1 MKKELMLAALLLI
14 FTPQAKA
21 QLSIGGTCP
30 VYDSRT
36 NTYMLTVPESVFG
49 GAYQAPVVIDNG
61 VTAVQI
67 NGQNVSTEVTFPLV
81 AANTSYTFT
90 FKKNNVLTQS
100 SIHFT
105 YLPIM
110 CITGTFNDTYKV
122 APVEITMPDGKG
134 AKQYRARIK
143 RAGSST
149 NLNWIYKRNFHV
161 KFIDDNGEKM
171 DVSFFGLRSDNH
183 WRLDAGTR
191 DMIRFRNYAA
201 NGLWA
206 DFGTKSYYA
215 DKEPKARSYIR
226 GSHVEVFMNGAYHGF
241 YNFSEY
247 LDRKQ
252 MKLKKY
258 EEVVIPGVDGGE
270 SQTAIN
276 LHGFMWKSKES
287 GIESLFRSAARP
299 YDTTEGSWG
308 NFELEYPE
316 IEDVGATDYTMLH
329 DAVKFVAQSSNII
342 FVNHVDEYFD
352 LPVLADYYLFLN
364 VIQAIDNASNNLI
377 LACYDSKVDKKITF
391 AVWDLDA
398 TAGQHY
404 LDTEGYYHADS
415 IQPEID
421 LEEVPQRWC
430 GFTKSRLFMRI
441 KTVPSFYR
449 RVVNRYWQLRET
461 ILQPDSLV
469 ARYRAIYDRLDNCG
483 ALDRESA
490 RWSGTDEIDY
500 RTLDFEGEWDYLSD
514 WLRRRIAFLD
524 THTFACLRGDADDD
538 GDLTID
544 DITTLISYLLTGKL
558 TPDFNQVNADVDAND
573 LINIDDVTSL
583 ISILLQG
590 PSGS

>member
-1 MKKELMLAALLLI
+1 MKIKLLLAALLLV

-21 QLSIGGTCP
+21 QLSIGGTVP

-36 NTYMLTVPESVFG
+36 NTYLLTVPESVFG
-49 GAYQAPVVIDNG
+49 SAYQAPVVIDNG

-67 NGQNVSTEVTFPLV
+67 NGQDVNGEITFPLV
-81 AANTSYTFT
+81 AADTSYTFS
-90 FKKNNVLTQS
+90 FKQNNKLTQS

-110 CITGTFNDTYKV
+110 CITGTFNDTYKE
-122 APVEITMPDGKG
+122 APLQITMPDGKG
-134 AKQYRARIK
+134 VQQYRTRIK

-161 KFIDDNGEKM
+161 KFIDENGEKM
-171 DVSFFGLRSDNH
+171 DVSFFGLRNDNH

-201 NGLWA
+201 HGLWA

-215 DKEPKARSYIR
+215 DKQPNARSYIR

-241 YNFSEY
+241 YNFTEY

-258 EEVVIPGVDGGE
+258 DEVEIPGEDGGE
-270 SQTAIN
+270 SQTAFN
-276 LHGFMWKSKES
+276 LHGLMWKAKES
-287 GIESLFRSAARP
+287 GIESLFKSAARP
-299 YDTTEGSWG
+299 FDNTEASWG

-316 IEDVGATDYTMLH
+316 IEDVGMTDYSVLR
-329 DAVKFVAQSSNII
+329 DAVRFVAQSSNII
-342 FVNHVDEYFD
+342 FTNHVDEYFD
-352 LPVLADYYLFLN
+352 LPVLADYYLFLH
-364 VIQAIDNASNNLI
+364 VMQAIDNASNNLV
-377 LACYDSKVDKKITF
+377 LACYDSAVDKKLTF

-398 TAGQHY
+398 TVGQHY
-404 LDTEGYYHADS
+404 LDIEGYYHADS
-415 IQPEID
+415 IQPEIA
-421 LEEVPQRWC
+421 LEDVPERWN
-430 GFTKSRLFMRI
+430 GFPKSNLFKRI

-449 RVVNRYWQLRET
+449 MVINRYWQLRET

-490 RWSGTDEIDY
+490 RWSGTDEINY
-500 RTLDFEGEWDYLSD
+500 RTLDFEGEWEYLSD

-524 THTFACLRGDADDD
+524 THTFACLRGDADDN
-538 GDLTID
+538 GELTID
-544 DITTLISYLLTGKL
+544 DLTAIINYLLSGKL
-558 TPDFNQVNADVDAND
+558 NDDFNQVNADVDANNI
-573 LINIDDVTSL
+573 INIEDVTSL
-583 ISILLQG
+583 ISILL
-590 PSGS
+590 SL